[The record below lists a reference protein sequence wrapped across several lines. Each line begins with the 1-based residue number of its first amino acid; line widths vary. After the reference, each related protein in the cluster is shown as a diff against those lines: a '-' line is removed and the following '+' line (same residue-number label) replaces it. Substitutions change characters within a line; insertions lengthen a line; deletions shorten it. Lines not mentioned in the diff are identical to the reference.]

1 MTSRFEKEQAEIKAE
16 YELAQWKVAVLAKCH
31 SLEELFDYLFGHQ
44 GALSKKQ
51 LNKRAELAH
60 SLSRQFRFSFS
71 QVLDEKLLDHRLI
84 ETSNYLQ
91 DGLPSF
97 RSTVQFKTMVNYH
110 GHSYDVV
117 WTLTPSFTKRQG
129 SYWRV
134 PLRLHEHERMLFRV
148 VSVTSHLNP
157 MIEVNKQYHRDNCVV
172 QDRVNSYYRRYL
184 APSTWYKIGIFNKQ
198 WVMNLYVWQ
207 LYFPEVIKKIIDA
220 ELAKFGWCKLLAIR
234 RAYLRALDQIQHGNL
249 LDYDEDS
256 LALKEFVHRNVAAA
270 FLDEPSDIKQMVVQ
284 AGMQSN
290 DFLDYVESYQQD
302 LDYLL
307 VKVFG
312 YQLVNWEKPKLVIS
326 GK

>member
-16 YELAQWKVAVLAKCH
+16 YELAQQKVTVLTKYQ
-31 SLEELFDYLFGHQ
+31 SPEELFDYLFGHQ
-44 GALSKKQ
+44 GELSKKQ
-51 LNKRAELAH
+51 SNKRAKLAH
-60 SLSRQFRFSFS
+60 SLSRQFRFAFS
-71 QVLDEKLLDHRLI
+71 QVLDERLLDHRLI

-97 RSTVQFKTMVNYH
+97 QSTVQFKTLVNYH
-110 GHSYDVV
+110 GRSYDVV

-134 PLRLHEHERMLFRV
+134 PLRLREHERILVRV
-148 VSVTSHLNP
+148 LSVTSHLNP

-220 ELAKFGWCKLLAIR
+220 ELAKFGWCKPLAIR
-234 RAYLRALDQIQHGNL
+234 RAYLRALDQVQHGNL
-249 LDYDEDS
+249 LNYHEDS
-256 LALKEFVHRNVAAA
+256 LVLKDFVHRNVAAVL
-270 FLDEPSDIKQMVVQ
+270 LDEPLNIKQPVIE
-284 AGMQSN
+284 AGMHSS
-290 DFLDYVESYQQD
+290 DFLDYVDSYQQD

-307 VKVFG
+307 VKLFG
-312 YQLVNWEKPKLVIS
+312 YQPVSWEKPKLVII